1 MLTLNYGTTVEL
13 DDDCNPD
20 KTGPSVVLDWT
31 KPEGNASERAYAAAA
46 YLPHLEKF
54 TIPRLE
60 LLGITLATKIVQFL
74 IQQLTITPSSVQL
87 LTDSQIALYWIHSN
101 KQLKTFTNNRVRA
114 IKEVL
119 DELTKAVRLFH
130 FRCTNSYSRLLR
142 ITSYVLKYIANLR
155 AKIKRKPKAKLSSS
169 ALLDQVST
177 ATLVNPRDSE
187 AARLLL
193 LREHYREGAAQLQS
207 HAKVFQLIED
217 NGIYKVHLRMANAE
231 VDALSKTPILLL
243 QKHPLTRLIILD
255 YHQKLF
261 HAGSAHLTAAL
272 RNDYIIPKIRS

>member
-1 MLTLNYGTTVEL
+1 MNL
-13 DDDCNPD
+13 P
-20 KTGPSVVLDWT
+20 
-31 KPEGNASERAYAAAA
+31 KP
-46 YLPHLEKF
+46 
-54 TIPRLE
+54 
-60 LLGITLATKIVQFL
+60 
-74 IQQLTITPSSVQL
+74 
-87 LTDSQIALYWIHSN
+87 
-101 KQLKTFTNNRVRA
+101 
-114 IKEVL
+114 
-119 DELTKAVRLFH
+119 
-130 FRCTNSYSRLLR
+130 
-142 ITSYVLKYIANLR
+142 
-155 AKIKRKPKAKLSSS
+155 
-169 ALLDQVST
+169 VST

-272 RNDYIIPKIRS
+272 RNDYVIPKIRRLVNSVISKCVVCRRLQ